1 MNKVSF
7 MTSVFAHLIFQG
19 FVLYRSAEAALNNPE
34 ISEMAIKNRLLLTL
48 TTIPLVIALIF
59 ANLGIVSKVVIFS
72 IVSFIMGLVY
82 HRTKDLREALLEV
95 IAIFIAMVIAG
106 FMTVQLGLNLQ
117 FMGLIL
123 FFGLLTL
130 LIVRLFRP
138 GDKSYAKIGALIFM
152 LYIVYDTNQ
161 ILQRN
166 YGGDFVNAS
175 LDYFTDIINLLA
187 FSTENE

>member
-1 MNKVSF
+1 MSKVSF

-19 FVLYRSAEAALNNPE
+19 FMLYRGAEVALNNPE
-34 ISEMAIKNRLLLTL
+34 ISDMAIKNRLLLSL
-48 TTIPLVIALIF
+48 STIPLVIALVF
-59 ANLGIVSKVVIFS
+59 ANLGIVSKVLIFS
-72 IVSFIMGLVY
+72 IVSLITGLVY

-106 FMTVQLGLNLQ
+106 FVTVQLGLNLQ

-187 FSTENE
+187 FSSENE

>member
-34 ISEMAIKNRLLLTL
+34 ISEMAIKNRLLLAL

-175 LDYFTDIINLLA
+175 LDYFTDIVNLLA

>member
-34 ISEMAIKNRLLLTL
+34 ISEMAIKNRLLLAL

>member
-1 MNKVSF
+1 
-7 MTSVFAHLIFQG
+7 
-19 FVLYRSAEAALNNPE
+19 
-34 ISEMAIKNRLLLTL
+34 
-48 TTIPLVIALIF
+48 
-59 ANLGIVSKVVIFS
+59 
-72 IVSFIMGLVY
+72 
-82 HRTKDLREALLEV
+82 
-95 IAIFIAMVIAG
+95 MVIAG

-138 GDKSYAKIGALIFM
+138 GDKSYAKIGVLIFM

-166 YGGDFVNAS
+166 YGGDFVSAT
-175 LDYFTDIINLLA
+175 LDYFIDIINLL
-187 FSTENE
+187 SLSEEN

>member
-19 FVLYRSAEAALNNPE
+19 FVLYRSAEASLNNPE
-34 ISEMAIKNRLLLTL
+34 ISEMAIKNRLLLAL

>member
-1 MNKVSF
+1 

-19 FVLYRSAEAALNNPE
+19 FMFYRGAEAALNNPE
-34 ISEMAIKNRLLLTL
+34 ISEMAIKNRLLLSL
-48 TTIPLVIALIF
+48 TTIPLVIALVF
-59 ANLGIVSKVVIFS
+59 ANLGIVSKVLIFS
-72 IVSFIMGLVY
+72 IVSLIMGLVY

-95 IAIFIAMVIAG
+95 IAIFIAMIIAG
-106 FMTVQLGLNLQ
+106 FVTVQLGLNLQ

-187 FSTENE
+187 FSTEND

>member
-19 FVLYRSAEAALNNPE
+19 FMFYRGAEAALNNPE
-34 ISEMAIKNRLLLTL
+34 ISEMAIKNRLLLSL
-48 TTIPLVIALIF
+48 TTIPLVIALVF
-59 ANLGIVSKVVIFS
+59 ANLGIVSKVLIFS
-72 IVSFIMGLVY
+72 IVSLIMGLVY

-95 IAIFIAMVIAG
+95 IAIFIAMIIAG
-106 FMTVQLGLNLQ
+106 FVTVQLGLNLQ

-187 FSTENE
+187 FSTEND